1 MQILNVDFMLGIWAA
16 ISIGALVWLL
26 WRTRTLSE
34 LAETVPDIPFGGSYT
49 KNIDTKNIDTKNSD
63 SDNWLPDMADYRWA
77 DSPRSSIA
85 SAEKKPRTR
94 RVKQVVKKVVKKTV
108 KKAAKTSRRIR

>member
-26 WRTRTLSE
+26 WSTRTQSE
-34 LAETVPDIPFGGSYT
+34 LAETVPVIPFEGSY
-49 KNIDTKNIDTKNSD
+49 TKNSD
-63 SDNWLPDMADYRWA
+63 SDSDSDKWFPDMADYRWV

-94 RVKQVVKKVVKKTV
+94 RVKKTVKKTV

>member
-49 KNIDTKNIDTKNSD
+49 KNIDTKNSD
-63 SDNWLPDMADYRWA
+63 SDNWLPDMADYRWV

-94 RVKQVVKKVVKKTV
+94 RVKKVVKKTV

>member
-26 WRTRTLSE
+26 WRTRTLGE
-34 LAETVPDIPFGGSYT
+34 LVETFPDIPFGGSY
-49 KNIDTKNIDTKNSD
+49 TKNIDTKNSD
-63 SDNWLPDMADYRWA
+63 SDNWLPDMADYRWV

-94 RVKQVVKKVVKKTV
+94 RVKKVVKKVVKKTV

>member
-26 WRTRTLSE
+26 WRTRTLGGLS
-34 LAETVPDIPFGGSYT
+34 ETVPDIPFGGSYT
-49 KNIDTKNIDTKNSD
+49 KNSD
-63 SDNWLPDMADYRWA
+63 SDNWLPDMSDDQWA
-77 DSPRSSIA
+77 ATPRSSIA

-94 RVKQVVKKVVKKTV
+94 RVKKVVKKTVKKVVKKTV
-108 KKAAKTSRRIR
+108 KKAAKTLRPIRYITL

>member
-1 MQILNVDFMLGIWAA
+1 MQILNVDFMLGIGTAVG
-16 ISIGALVWLL
+16 IGTLVWLL
-26 WRTRTLSE
+26 WRTRTLGE
-34 LAETVPDIPFGGSYT
+34 LTETVPDIPFGGSY
-49 KNIDTKNIDTKNSD
+49 TKNSD

-94 RVKQVVKKVVKKTV
+94 RVKKVVKKTV